1 MNPSG
6 ASIVSDS
13 VSGLASSSDPTSAHD
28 ARVATTADSRGAKP
42 AGGGKK
48 ESWLSTKA
56 QKLADWL
63 ATSEPSAQALSQH
76 RKECFR
82 RAGISEN
89 EAEPHTKL
97 QSPIGQI
104 PPDAIKAAGGP
115 SPEEVAQKKASERRK
130 KKKKHKHPDGTPGA
144 GTASS
149 SESWSVCSGQ
159 ESTSDSLNT
168 WPYVGSSR

>member
-1 MNPSG
+1 VKAAG
-6 ASIVSDS
+6 A
-13 VSGLASSSDPTSAHD
+13 
-28 ARVATTADSRGAKP
+28 
-42 AGGGKK
+42 GKK

-56 QKLADWL
+56 QELADWL

-82 RAGISEN
+82 KAGISEK
-89 EAEPHTKL
+89 EPEPHAKL

-115 SPEEVAQKKASERRK
+115 SPEEVARKKAAERRK
-130 KKKKHKHPDGTPGA
+130 KKKKHKHPDGTSA
-144 GTASS
+144 GGQASS
-149 SESWSVCSGQ
+149 SESWSIYSGQ

-168 WPYVGSSR
+168 WPYAGSSR